1 MRGGEKVKKIEKL
14 YQLYFKDIYLFVKA
28 ISKDEHIAEEITQ
41 ETFFKAIKSINYFKG
56 DCDIRVWL
64 CQIAK
69 NTYYSYCKKNNC
81 IVSDEEIEIANTEQ
95 KTIENQL
102 LDKEQAIA
110 IHKLL
115 HKLEEP
121 YKEVFHLRTFGELSF
136 KEIGEVFGKTE
147 SWSRVTYY
155 RAKMKIIENLNK
167 EGV

>member
-1 MRGGEKVKKIEKL
+1 M
-14 YQLYFKDIYLFVKA
+14 
-28 ISKDEHIAEEITQ
+28 
-41 ETFFKAIKSINYFKG
+41 
-56 DCDIRVWL
+56 
-64 CQIAK
+64 
-69 NTYYSYCKKNNC
+69 
-81 IVSDEEIEIANTEQ
+81 
-95 KTIENQL
+95 
-102 LDKEQAIA
+102 DKEQAIA